1 MGTPAP
7 TAPPRPAADGRY
19 LRRRILAWYDRAGR
33 DLPWRTKGG
42 DRPDPYRVWLSE
54 IMLQQTTVAVVRPYF
69 ERFIERWASVGEVAR
84 AELDEVL
91 HAWQGLG
98 YYGRAR
104 NLHRCAQLVDGA
116 SGGHF
121 PDSEQ
126 ALSDLPGIGPYSAAA
141 IAAIAFGRRA
151 VVVDGNVERVMARL
165 YGVTQALPGAKA
177 RLRRLAEGLTPAA
190 RPGDYAQAVMDLG
203 ATLCTP
209 RRPRCDLCPWAGPCV
224 ARASGVPERLPLRT
238 PRRAR
243 PTKFAVAFWARR
255 ADGAVLLRQRPRDG
269 LLGGMFEVPSTPW
282 RAAPWS
288 DAEAMA
294 YAPAVVDWRRL
305 DGEVRHGFTHFRV
318 ELVVLEGDVG
328 GQAGAAGGRWSRL
341 NEVAALALPTLT
353 KKVIGHALAAHP
365 KAAHQAAG

>member
-1 MGTPAP
+1 
-7 TAPPRPAADGRY
+7 
-19 LRRRILAWYDRAGR
+19 
-33 DLPWRTKGG
+33 
-42 DRPDPYRVWLSE
+42 
-54 IMLQQTTVAVVRPYF
+54 
-69 ERFIERWASVGEVAR
+69 
-84 AELDEVL
+84 
-91 HAWQGLG
+91 
-98 YYGRAR
+98 
-104 NLHRCAQLVDGA
+104 
-116 SGGHF
+116 
-121 PDSEQ
+121 
-126 ALSDLPGIGPYSAAA
+126 
-141 IAAIAFGRRA
+141 
-151 VVVDGNVERVMARL
+151 MARL